1 MSYLNN
7 SVKYI
12 KRLVKEYPDR
22 VSDDIKILDLDKIN
36 EINLMTYIENNIKS
50 LKVKE
55 NKVDVQLLNEEANKF
70 VNVNLKHNPN
80 AEFNYFTTDISTH
93 DGTLL
98 FMGQAIERILSK
110 ILTAQTQY
118 REVIPKGFNENDF
131 FEYDYFYEVGDILV
145 HSDVGMKNIN
155 GRNIMGQR
163 DIMMLPIKFNMVRKK
178 D

>member
-1 MSYLNN
+1 M
-7 SVKYI
+7 KY
-12 KRLVKEYPDR
+12 
-22 VSDDIKILDLDKIN
+22 
-36 EINLMTYIENNIKS
+36 
-50 LKVKE
+50 
-55 NKVDVQLLNEEANKF
+55 
-70 VNVNLKHNPN
+70 NPN
-80 AEFNYFTTDISTH
+80 ADFNYFTTDISTH

-110 ILTAQTQY
+110 ILTVQTQY

-163 DIMMLPIKFNMVRKK
+163 DIMMLPIKFSMMRKE

>member
-1 MSYLNN
+1 MNN

-131 FEYDYFYEVGDILV
+131 FEYDYFYEVGDILL

-163 DIMMLPIKFNMVRKK
+163 DIMMLPIKFSMMRKE